1 MAGQRIGD
9 RRMIG
14 GQRVET
20 GVQLFGGKSHAL
32 QPSRRAPGWP
42 DRQMVA
48 SGNRQFGLFFPCRYG
63 APMVDPH
70 IRQGFFRDKNRAF
83 WMLQGGGWFAYLML
97 RALSGLANSMGL
109 NFVVPAIIVTATGF
123 SITLLLSAAYRR
135 LIAVKPIWT
144 WTLTAMLLIGAS
156 GLFSV
161 LEVWAHA
168 TFYQPG
174 WQPKGV
180 QFFGA
185 ILLDFAV
192 LGAWTAL
199 YYGINYYLLLA
210 EQSARMVNMAA
221 QANSAQLEM
230 LRYQLNP
237 HFLFNT
243 LNSISTLVLLKQTE
257 RANAML
263 SRLASFLRYSLVGE
277 REGLATVA
285 QEAEA
290 LKLYLDIERTRF
302 EARLRT
308 RFDIAPDVMEAR
320 LPSLLLQPII
330 ENAIKYA
337 VTPAEDGADILVDA
351 RRMGD
356 RLVITI
362 ADTGPGLGAVPAEA
376 SGTNVGLGNIRE
388 RLAQSYGVDHRFE
401 LADND
406 PHGLIVLID
415 IPFQTDNPAQ
425 PVAPPVATPVLA
437 PQV

>member
-1 MAGQRIGD
+1 
-9 RRMIG
+9 
-14 GQRVET
+14 
-20 GVQLFGGKSHAL
+20 
-32 QPSRRAPGWP
+32 
-42 DRQMVA
+42 
-48 SGNRQFGLFFPCRYG
+48 
-63 APMVDPH
+63 MVDP
-70 IRQGFFRDKNRAF
+70 RVRFGFFTDKNRAF
-83 WMLQGGGWFAYLML
+83 WILQGGGWLAYLLL

-109 NFVVPAIIVTATGF
+109 AFVLPAMIVTATGF
-123 SITLLLSAAYRR
+123 SITLLLAAAYRR
-135 LIAVKPIWT
+135 LIAMKPIWT
-144 WTLTAMLLIGAS
+144 WTLTALLLVLAAAV
-156 GLFSV
+156 FSV

-174 WQPKGV
+174 WQPKGI
-180 QFFGA
+180 QFLGA
-185 ILLDFAV
+185 ILLDFSV
-192 LGAWTAL
+192 LGAWTGL

-210 EQSARMVNMAA
+210 EQSERMLNMAA
-221 QANSAQLEM
+221 QANTAQLAM

-243 LNSISTLVLLKQTE
+243 LNSISTLVLLKQTD

-320 LPSLLLQPII
+320 LPSLLLQPIV

-337 VTPAEDGADILVDA
+337 VTPAEDGADIIVDA

-362 ADTGPGLGAVPAEA
+362 ADTGPGLGATPPDAG
-376 SGTNVGLGNIRE
+376 GTGVGLANIRE

-401 LADND
+401 LADNE

-415 IPFQTDNPAQ
+415 IPYQTDIVAQ
-425 PVAPPVATPVLA
+425 PAASMVAAPVLA
-437 PQV
+437 QQG

>member
-1 MAGQRIGD
+1 M
-9 RRMIG
+9 M
-14 GQRVET
+14 
-20 GVQLFGGKSHAL
+20 
-32 QPSRRAPGWP
+32 
-42 DRQMVA
+42 
-48 SGNRQFGLFFPCRYG
+48 SGNRDLAFFRQIAMVP
-63 APMVDPH
+63 PMVEP
-70 IRQGFFRDKNRAF
+70 RVRLGFFRDKNRAF
-83 WMLQGGGWFAYLML
+83 WILQGGGWIAYLML

-109 NFVVPAIIVTATGF
+109 TFVLPAIIVTATGC
-123 SITLLLSAAYRR
+123 SITLLLAAAYRR
-135 LIAVKPIWT
+135 LITMKPLWT
-144 WTLTAMLLIGAS
+144 WTITSLLLISAS
-156 GLFSV
+156 ALFSV

-174 WQPKGV
+174 WQPKGI
-180 QFFGA
+180 QFLGA
-185 ILLDFAV
+185 ILLDFSV
-192 LGAWTAL
+192 LGAWTGL

-210 EQSARMVNMAA
+210 EQSERMLLMAT
-221 QANSAQLEM
+221 QANSAQLAM

-243 LNSISTLVLLKQTE
+243 LNSISTLVLLKQSD

-285 QEAEA
+285 QESEA

-320 LPSLLLQPII
+320 LPSLLLQPLV

-337 VTPAEDGADILVDA
+337 VTPSEDGADILIDA
-351 RRMGD
+351 RRMSD

-388 RLAQSYGVDHRFE
+388 RLAQSYGLDHRFE
-401 LADND
+401 LADNE

-415 IPFQTDNPAQ
+415 IPYQTDIPAQ
-425 PVAPPVATPVLA
+425 PVANPVVVPHLA

>member
-1 MAGQRIGD
+1 
-9 RRMIG
+9 
-14 GQRVET
+14 
-20 GVQLFGGKSHAL
+20 
-32 QPSRRAPGWP
+32 
-42 DRQMVA
+42 MV
-48 SGNRQFGLFFPCRYG
+48 G
-63 APMVDPH
+63 PH
-70 IRQGFFRDKNRAF
+70 VRQGFFHDKNRAF
-83 WMLQGGGWFAYLML
+83 WILQGGGWFAYLML
-97 RALSGLANSMGL
+97 RALSGLANSMSL
-109 NFVVPAIIVTATGF
+109 NFVMSAFFVTATGF
-123 SITLLLSAAYRR
+123 SISLLLAAAYRR
-135 LIAVKPIWT
+135 LITMKPVWT
-144 WTLTAMLLIGAS
+144 WTITALLLVTAS
-156 GLFSV
+156 ALFSV
-161 LEVWAHA
+161 LEVWSHA

-174 WQPKGV
+174 WQPRGV
-180 QFFGA
+180 QFLGA
-185 ILLDFAV
+185 ILLDFSV
-192 LGAWTAL
+192 LAAWTGL
-199 YYGINYYLLLA
+199 YFGINYYLMLS
-210 EQSARMVNMAA
+210 EQSERMVNMAA

-320 LPSLLLQPII
+320 LPSLLLQPIV

-337 VTPAEDGADILVDA
+337 VTPSEDGADILVDA

-356 RLVITI
+356 RLVLTV

-376 SGTNVGLGNIRE
+376 GGTNVGLANIRD
-388 RLAQSYGVDHRFE
+388 RLVQSYGGDHRFE

-406 PHGLIVLID
+406 PHGMIVLID
-415 IPFQTDNPAQ
+415 IPFQTENPAQ
-425 PVAPPVATPVLA
+425 PVANPVVVQQLA